1 MTAYKKY
8 IIGEVLD
15 NDTDQ
20 RSTKFGYRVGR
31 ECFIVN
37 LEIDSPM
44 VVKYPDG
51 KMFYTSVVKEI
62 DENEYSL
69 WIVTNNRTYRFDDM
83 ILIND

>member
-1 MTAYKKY
+1 
-8 IIGEVLD
+8 
-15 NDTDQ
+15 
-20 RSTKFGYRVGR
+20 
-31 ECFIVN
+31 
-37 LEIDSPM
+37 M

>member
-51 KMFYTSVVKEI
+51 KMK
-62 DENEYSL
+62 L
-69 WIVTNNRTYRFDDM
+69 
-83 ILIND
+83 